1 MRSHYFHISRLC
13 TAAAV
18 TLLIS
23 ACGGGGGDEDDANEN
38 ANASVTYK
46 LAGTATP
53 NAATGKTL
61 YASTCS
67 GCHGANF
74 PNARDSTRTLAAIAS
89 NKGGMGAL
97 SSTITTQQSDDIA
110 AYLAGL

>member
-1 MRSHYFHISRLC
+1 MRSHYFYISRLC

-23 ACGGGGGDEDDANEN
+23 ACGGGGDDANEN
-38 ANASVTYK
+38 ADARVTYK